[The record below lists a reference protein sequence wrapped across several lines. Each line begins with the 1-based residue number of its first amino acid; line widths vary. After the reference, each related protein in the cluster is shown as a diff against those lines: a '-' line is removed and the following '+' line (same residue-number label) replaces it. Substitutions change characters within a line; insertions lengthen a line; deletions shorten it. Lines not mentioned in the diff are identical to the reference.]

1 MKRGFA
7 LITDETGS
15 SIYSVKSVNKK
26 ENFLVQLSD
35 GQIRA
40 KVERADGVLV
50 VGSSLMVFSS
60 FRFIRHA
67 HANKVPV
74 AALNQGVTRADDLF
88 TFKVAE
94 PADQLDAII
103 AR

>member
-1 MKRGFA
+1 
-7 LITDETGS
+7 
-15 SIYSVKSVNKK
+15 
-26 ENFLVQLSD
+26 
-35 GQIRA
+35 
-40 KVERADGVLV
+40 
-50 VGSSLMVFSS
+50 MVFSS

-67 HANKVPV
+67 HANNVPV

-94 PADQLDAII
+94 PADQLDTII